1 MISREVARAVRG
13 HADQQTGQIA
23 DLSALEPVV
32 ATVQTTSPLTVLWI
46 DEVVPAQRL
55 VSAYPT
61 PVVGHR
67 VLGLLVYG
75 QLIILGQVG

>member
-1 MISREVARAVRG
+1 MTSRELARAVRA
-13 HADQQTGQIA
+13 HADQQTQQIA
-23 DLSALEPVV
+23 DLPALEPVV

-55 VSAYPT
+55 SVAYPT

-67 VLGLLVYG
+67 VLCLLVYG
-75 QLIILGQVG
+75 QLIILGPVA

>member
-23 DLSALEPVV
+23 GLPPLEPVV

-46 DEVVPAQRL
+46 DEVVPADRL
-55 VSAYPT
+55 VQAYPT

-67 VLGLLVYG
+67 VLGLLVYN